1 MTSTQVVSQYAYSKP
16 KGMRWAPKPLALAK
30 RYPLRPIAERTSP
43 TKPST
48 TGNVIQPIVKVQ
60 NELHE
65 ESALIESEAE
75 GTLEGQAQD
84 QTESYSS
91 SDSSSPAT
99 NSGGLPTSHTG
110 VSPEDFLRN
119 ALPSTYAFVSASSAV
134 DHRLGISPPHRLRP
148 SSSMS
153 NISSGSNSNKSRPPS
168 VMSISGQMR
177 RSSSRTSGFS
187 EPPVATSSLGATS

>member
-48 TGNVIQPIVKVQ
+48 TGNVVQPIVKVQ

-65 ESALIESEAE
+65 DSALIESEAE
-75 GTLEGQAQD
+75 GTLEGQAQG
-84 QTESYSS
+84 QTESY
-91 SDSSSPAT
+91 SDSSSPAA
-99 NSGGLPTSHTG
+99 NSGELPTSHTG

-119 ALPSTYAFVSASSAV
+119 ALPSTHAFVSAPLAV
-134 DHRLGISPPHRLRP
+134 DHRLGITSPHRLRP
-148 SSSMS
+148 SSS
-153 NISSGSNSNKSRPPS
+153 
-168 VMSISGQMR
+168 
-177 RSSSRTSGFS
+177 
-187 EPPVATSSLGATS
+187 